1 VIRGALFVCS
11 LTLLTSIGI
20 PNLGDAREPESEQ
33 PMARERQDESEQ
45 PEGREQWRELLL
57 AANQQIASAQKRN
70 AAALRAYKTMR
81 HRRRPRGDAKQAI
94 MDEIG
99 LSHEDLLRAQ
109 KNLETLER
117 AARRADAPSSW
128 LKFDPAE
135 IDAPT
140 QVPASQE
147 P

>member
-1 VIRGALFVCS
+1 MIRGTLLVCS

-20 PNLGDAREPESEQ
+20 PNLGDAQEPESEQ
-33 PMARERQDESEQ
+33 PMAREQQDESEQ

-70 AAALRAYKTMR
+70 AAALGAYKTMR

-99 LSHEDLLRAQ
+99 FSQEELVRAQ
-109 KNLETLER
+109 KNLERLER
-117 AARRADAPSSW
+117 AARRAGAPPIW
-128 LKFDPAE
+128 LKFDPTE
-135 IDAPT
+135 IGAPT
-140 QVPASQE
+140 QVPAAQE

>member
-1 VIRGALFVCS
+1 
-11 LTLLTSIGI
+11 
-20 PNLGDAREPESEQ
+20 
-33 PMARERQDESEQ
+33 MAREQPDESEQ

-57 AANQQIASAQKRN
+57 AANQQVASAQKRN
-70 AAALRAYKTMR
+70 AAALKAYKTMR

-99 LSHEDLLRAQ
+99 FSQEELVRAQ
-109 KNLETLER
+109 KNLERLEK
-117 AARRADAPSSW
+117 AARLAGAPPIW